1 MQNIIGAVML
11 MTAMNSHAWQVKEQP
26 VNPFVVI
33 RQIEAF
39 AELNYSEV
47 IRHTKLAMP
56 IKECADLV
64 KLPNVNNMRL
74 VITTKRISG
83 QTLKC
88 SVLMG
93 KKEYLFET
101 KKI

>member
-39 AELNYSEV
+39 AE
-47 IRHTKLAMP
+47 
-56 IKECADLV
+56 
-64 KLPNVNNMRL
+64 
-74 VITTKRISG
+74 
-83 QTLKC
+83 
-88 SVLMG
+88 
-93 KKEYLFET
+93 
-101 KKI
+101 